1 MEAKLL
7 KRTQLKPDENQPRK
21 SFDLDS
27 LIESIKERGVI
38 TPLIITEDSVIL
50 DGERRWR
57 ASEGIQDELPCV
69 IVDRKE
75 YDQPDK
81 RLELQLIIDEMR
93 EDYNVIDKAE
103 AYKRYVDAGHS
114 KEELA
119 RLLKHKSPT
128 AVKNILSLLNTML
141 SVQQKLKQDD
151 TNYRYHT
158 EIETK
163 LTSSIPKQ
171 QKERIHQRAMEGAF
185 DNFIQL
191 QETLEFAKSHPVHL
205 EEIAEAK
212 DASARTLVM
221 LNAEPIVK
229 DKYKQKKRVEMS
241 QPEIDKERLTQM
253 MQALN
258 SINSCRILWSMTDA
272 IDFVKKTATKE
283 QKEAIVKSVDMI
295 VEVWNKTSKALKKD

>member
-69 IVDRKE
+69 IVDRKD

-93 EDYNVIDKAE
+93 EDYNAIDRAE
-103 AYKRYVDAGHS
+103 AYQRYIDAGHS
-114 KEELA
+114 QKELA
-119 RLLKHKSPT
+119 TLLK
-128 AVKNILSLLNTML
+128 VKEPAITGLL
-141 SVQQKLKQDD
+141 KLLKLTRVNLDKLREDD
-151 TNYRYHT
+151 TNWSFHSD
-158 EIETK
+158 IEGT
-163 LTSSIPKQ
+163 LNGSVPPA
-171 QKERIHQRAMEGAF
+171 QKDRIHKRVIDGAF
-185 DNFIQL
+185 NNRDEL
-191 QETLEFAKSHPVHL
+191 RETLTFAKEHPVHL

-212 DASARTLVM
+212 DASERTLVM